1 MTWAFR
7 HRTLPQRV
15 TFAAEAM
22 PEAVAAEAEE
32 LGASRLMLIASD
44 RESAQADRI
53 AEQVPVVLRHDEVVM
68 HVPVDVAGRARAA
81 AAGSGADMLV
91 SIGGGSATGLAKA
104 VARDTGLPIVA
115 VPTTYS
121 GSEATNVWG
130 LTDNGIK
137 TTGVDDRVLPAA
149 VVYDATLLTSLP
161 RELTV
166 ASALNALAH
175 CVDSMWGPRTDP
187 IDQALAQEGI
197 RALAAGLTGFADAV
211 GDERLAGIEQTLY
224 GAYLAAVSFASAGS
238 GMHHKICHV
247 LGGMFGLPHAQTHAV
262 VLPYVLAFNA
272 PNAPGAERRIAQAF
286 GSATA
291 GAGLSALRHTLDAPV
306 ALKDYGMPEAGI
318 AEAVTPIMAAIPAGN
333 PTPVTTDSLTALL
346 RAAWSGDD
354 PDAVRAGHDN
364 QTGSQQQ

>member
-1 MTWAFR
+1 MLRGPQFDRVRDDSAVYAEITSRRAMVIEPAGPGR
-7 HRTLPQRV
+7 RRAPAHRIVEPLDAMPQ

-32 LGASRLMLIASD
+32 LGASRVMLIASD

-187 IDQALAQEGI
+187 IDQALAQ
-197 RALAAGLTGFADAV
+197 AARDLVVQSAARQVDQDV
-211 GDERLAGIEQTLY
+211 LAGNAFAFFRPH
-224 GAYLAAVSFASAGS
+224 GAS
-238 GMHHKICHV
+238 G
-247 LGGMFGLPHAQTHAV
+247 GRG
-262 VLPYVLAFNA
+262 
-272 PNAPGAERRIAQAF
+272 
-286 GSATA
+286 
-291 GAGLSALRHTLDAPV
+291 
-306 ALKDYGMPEAGI
+306 
-318 AEAVTPIMAAIPAGN
+318 
-333 PTPVTTDSLTALL
+333 
-346 RAAWSGDD
+346 
-354 PDAVRAGHDN
+354 
-364 QTGSQQQ
+364 

>member
-1 MTWAFR
+1 MIEPGQAVTDLYYDWAR
-7 HRTLPQRV
+7 QREVEESGAV
-15 TFAAEAM
+15 T
-22 PEAVAAEAEE
+22 
-32 LGASRLMLIASD
+32 
-44 RESAQADRI
+44 
-53 AEQVPVVLRHDEVVM
+53 
-68 HVPVDVAGRARAA
+68 GRARAA

-104 VARDTGLPIVA
+104 VARDTGLPIVV

-211 GDERLAGIEQTLY
+211 GGERLA
-224 GAYLAAVSFASAGS
+224 ASNRP
-238 GMHHKICHV
+238 C
-247 LGGMFGLPHAQTHAV
+247 T
-262 VLPYVLAFNA
+262 A
-272 PNAPGAERRIAQAF
+272 PIWPR
-286 GSATA
+286 
-291 GAGLSALRHTLDAPV
+291 
-306 ALKDYGMPEAGI
+306 
-318 AEAVTPIMAAIPAGN
+318 
-333 PTPVTTDSLTALL
+333 
-346 RAAWSGDD
+346 
-354 PDAVRAGHDN
+354 
-364 QTGSQQQ
+364 